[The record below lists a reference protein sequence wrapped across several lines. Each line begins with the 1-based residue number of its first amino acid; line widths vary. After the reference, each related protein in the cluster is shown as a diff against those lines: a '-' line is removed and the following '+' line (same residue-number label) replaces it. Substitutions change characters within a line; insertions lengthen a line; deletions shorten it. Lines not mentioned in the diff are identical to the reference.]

1 MSLNHIKYCLI
12 EKSHK
17 RGHNA
22 IVQLYKVE
30 DQAESIFLHCG
41 VDTSP
46 LTGEVLLA
54 LEAGWSWDWGGR
66 EAVWLLRL
74 VKYAKCL
81 QPGVLM
87 TFTYWEPWTAMSGL
101 GRPHREMERDVRGAQ
116 PYFESLQPR
125 CRCLSESPAELDPQ
139 PLSCP
144 HWVWAENRQAV
155 PALPRLHICEQNKT
169 NQLTDN
175 QQK

>member
-54 LEAGWSWDWGGR
+54 LEAGWS
-66 EAVWLLRL
+66 
-74 VKYAKCL
+74 
-81 QPGVLM
+81 
-87 TFTYWEPWTAMSGL
+87 
-101 GRPHREMERDVRGAQ
+101 
-116 PYFESLQPR
+116 
-125 CRCLSESPAELDPQ
+125 
-139 PLSCP
+139 
-144 HWVWAENRQAV
+144 
-155 PALPRLHICEQNKT
+155 
-169 NQLTDN
+169 
-175 QQK
+175 